1 LSILVKMDNVNM
13 AGKQATSY
21 HHGNVRAA
29 ITQAAIDALRTQSLE
44 AVSLRKLAQAIG
56 VSHNAPYMHF
66 HDKEALW
73 LAISDAGFGLLMEK
87 IEAAT
92 KPHRDWRRRL
102 DAGCEAYLAFAE
114 ENREYM
120 LVMFRA
126 ATPSRERRLSPK
138 GTEALGVLIR
148 EVAGGVSEGR
158 LKSDDPKRLAVLIWT
173 MLHGLTMARLQIG
186 ADRGP
191 LEWLPRENRVQWM
204 LDQVL
209 AAQR

>member
-1 LSILVKMDNVNM
+1 MDTVNM
-13 AGKQATSY
+13 AEKRAASY
-21 HHGNVRAA
+21 HHGKVRPAIMRAA
-29 ITQAAIDALRTQSLE
+29 VDALRCQSLE

-66 HDKEALW
+66 SDKEALW
-73 LAISDAGFGLLMEK
+73 LAISDAGFGMLMER
-87 IEAAT
+87 IEGAIE
-92 KPHRDWRRRL
+92 PHKDWRSRL
-102 DAGCEAYLAFAE
+102 EAGCEAYVAFAE

-126 ATPSRERRLSPK
+126 ATPSQERRLSPK
-138 GTEALGVLIR
+138 GAEALGVLIR
-148 EVAGGVSEGR
+148 EVGSGVSEGG
-158 LKSDDPKRLAVLIWT
+158 LKTDDPQRLAVLIWT

-186 ADRGP
+186 AERGP
-191 LEWLPRENRVQWM
+191 LEWLPRENRVRWM